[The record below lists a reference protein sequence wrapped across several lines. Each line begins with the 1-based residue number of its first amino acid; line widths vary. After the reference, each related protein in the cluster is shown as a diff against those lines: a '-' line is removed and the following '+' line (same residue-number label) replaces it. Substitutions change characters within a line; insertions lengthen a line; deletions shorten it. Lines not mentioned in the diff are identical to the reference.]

1 MRNGYF
7 CSVKISADIRLII
20 AVLTV
25 AIVWGTTFL
34 GIKIGVETIPPW
46 FVAGLRQLLAAII
59 LLLFLVARGQLKW
72 IGRRNLLVQ
81 ITLSSLMLIVANG
94 LTTVAEAHIS
104 SSLASLVSSMSP
116 IAVLLS
122 SVLFGLEKFSY
133 RSLAGILFGF
143 SGVLFIFWNG
153 MSDFANPDYLFGIIL
168 LFLAIFGWAGG
179 TIYTKK
185 IQYRNDNL
193 FLNLFYQFAFAGIV
207 QLIIAFIFSEDTDY
221 RLWSA
226 RSITAT
232 VYLAVFGSVA
242 AYFAFNYA
250 LKRLRPTQISMLS
263 YVNTAIAIFLG
274 WLVLNEEITVK
285 FIMAAILIITG
296 VIIMNYRP
304 GMLKRK

>member
-1 MRNGYF
+1 
-7 CSVKISADIRLII
+7 VKISADIRLIL
-20 AVLTV
+20 AVLTI

-59 LLLFLVARGQLKW
+59 LLLFLLARGQLKW
-72 IGRRNLLVQ
+72 IGRRNFMVQ

-116 IAVLLS
+116 IAVLLC

-179 TIYTKK
+179 TVYTKK
-185 IQYRNDNL
+185 IQFRNDSL

-207 QLIIAFIFSEDTDY
+207 QLIIAFLFSEDTDY

-263 YVNTAIAIFLG
+263 YVNTGIAIFLG

-285 FIMAAILIITG
+285 FIIAAILIITG

>member
-153 MSDFANPDYLFGIIL
+153 MSDFANPDYLSGIIL

-185 IQYRNDNL
+185 IQYRNGNL

>member
-1 MRNGYF
+1 MGNGYF
-7 CSVKISADIRLII
+7 CSVKISADIRLIL
-20 AVLTV
+20 AVLTI

-59 LLLFLVARGQLKW
+59 LLLFLLARGQLKW
-72 IGRRNLLVQ
+72 IGRRDFMVQ

-116 IAVLLS
+116 IAVLLC
-122 SVLFGLEKFSY
+122 SVIFGLEKFTF
-133 RSLAGILFGF
+133 RSVAGILFGF

-207 QLIIAFIFSEDTDY
+207 QLIIAFLFSEATDY

-226 RSITAT
+226 PSIAAT

-263 YVNTAIAIFLG
+263 YVNTGIAIFLG

-285 FIMAAILIITG
+285 FIIAAILIITG